1 MRTIRCDHLYKDD
14 NLEFA
19 YQFDKRKKKMEVKT
33 FERELNGEKL
43 VIETGKLAKQAN
55 GAVTV
60 QYGGTV
66 VLATATMNDGMREG
80 VDFFP
85 LMVDYEERLY
95 AAGKIKGSR
104 FIKREGKPTDE
115 AILSG
120 RIVDRTIRPL
130 FNGRMR
136 NDVQVVLTILS
147 VDQEN
152 DPDVCSVIGAS
163 IALGISD
170 IPWDGPVGA
179 IRVSKTD
186 GQLILNP
193 SYEQREKSSFEI
205 FLTGKDGKI
214 NMIEA
219 GAKEVPEAEIIEAM
233 HFGQQYIEQLV
244 AFQKEIIAA
253 IGKEKKP
260 AQLMQAPA
268 EIEQEMK
275 KFLEGKFESAV
286 MEKDKKTRSENM
298 SALKKSLLDFVAE
311 NLGVEYKE
319 IAKLVLDEEIDDFVH
334 QTAIK
339 RNERPDGRKMDEVRE
354 ISAEI
359 AVLPRTHGSGIF
371 NRGETQALTV
381 LTLGAPG
388 DEQTI
393 DGMKEETTKRFMHH
407 YSFPP
412 FSVGEVK
419 PMRGP
424 GRREIGHGAL
434 AEKAIEPLIPSK
446 EDFPYTIRLVSE
458 ILGSNGSSSQASICG
473 SALALMDG
481 GVPIPRLAAGIAM
494 GLMSDKDGNYKVL
507 TDIQGPEDH
516 YGDMDFKIAGTE
528 KGITAIQM
536 DVKIG
541 GISLPILEEAIGKA
555 REARVHIIGIMSN
568 VISKPREE
576 MSQYAPRITSF
587 RINPDKIRDVIG
599 SGGKIINAIIA
610 ETGVTIDIEDDGM
623 VLITS
628 KNAEAAEKATEWIK
642 DIVREVMPGE
652 IYQGKV
658 VKIMNFGAFVEILP
672 GQDGMVHISELS
684 ANRVEK
690 VEDVV
695 KLGDIITVKVKNI
708 DEQGRI
714 NLTHKGI

>member
-1 MRTIRCDHLYKDD
+1 
-14 NLEFA
+14 
-19 YQFDKRKKKMEVKT
+19 MEVKK
-33 FERELNGEKL
+33 FESRINGGNL
-43 VIETGKLAKQAN
+43 IIETGKLALQAN
-55 GAVTV
+55 GSVTV

-66 VLATATMNDGMREG
+66 VLATATMNDGAREG

-104 FIKREGKPTDE
+104 FMKREGKPTDE

-136 NDVQVVLTILS
+136 NDVQVILTILS

-152 DPDVCSVIGAS
+152 DPDVISVIGAS

-179 IRVSKTD
+179 IRVAKVD
-186 GQLILNP
+186 GQLVVNP
-193 SYEQREKSSFEI
+193 TYEQRDRSAFEI

-219 GAKEVPEAEIIEAM
+219 GAKEVPEAEIVEAM
-233 HFGQQYIEQLV
+233 RFGQQYIAQLED
-244 AFQKEIIAA
+244 FQKAIIAEL
-253 IGKEKKP
+253 GKTKKE
-260 AQLMQAPA
+260 AKLMQAPE
-268 EIEQEMK
+268 EIEEQMK
-275 KFLEGKFESAV
+275 KFTEGKIEGAV
-286 MEKDKKTRSENM
+286 MEKDKQIRNGNM

-311 NLGVEYKE
+311 NLGKEYIE
-319 IAKLVLDEEIDDFVH
+319 IAKLVLDEEIDAFVH
-334 QTAIK
+334 TAAIH
-339 RNERPDGRKMDEVRE
+339 RGERPDGRRMDEVRP
-354 ISAEI
+354 ISAEVNI
-359 AVLPRTHGSGIF
+359 LPRTHGSGLF
-371 NRGETQALTV
+371 QRGETQALTV

-393 DGMKEETTKRFMHH
+393 DGMKEETTKTFMHH

-412 FSVGEVK
+412 YSVGEVK

-434 AEKAIEPLIPSK
+434 AEKAIEPLIPSR
-446 EDFPYTIRLVSE
+446 EIFPYTIRLVSE
-458 ILGSNGSSSQASICG
+458 VLGSNGSSSQASICG

-494 GLMSDKDGNYKVL
+494 GLMSDREGNYKVL

-516 YGDMDFKIAGTE
+516 YGDMDFKVAGTTE
-528 KGITAIQM
+528 GITAIQM

-541 GISLPILEEAIGKA
+541 GISIDVLEEAVMKA
-555 REARVHIIGIMSN
+555 REARVHIIGIMSSA
-568 VISKPREE
+568 IAEPRAE
-576 MSQYAPRITSF
+576 MSPYAPRITSF

-599 SGGKIINAIIA
+599 PGGKKINEIIA
-610 ETGVTIDIEDDGM
+610 ATGVTIDIEDDGT

-628 KNAEAAEKATEWIK
+628 KDAEAAQKATAWIK
-642 DIVREVMPGE
+642 DITREVIPGE
-652 IYQGKV
+652 IFQGKV
-658 VKIMNFGAFVEILP
+658 VKIMTFGAFVEILP
-672 GQDGMVHISELS
+672 GQEGLVHISEL
-684 ANRVEK
+684 APTRIEK

-695 KLGDIITVKVKNI
+695 KVGDTIAVKVKGI
-708 DEQGRI
+708 DDQGRI

>member
-1 MRTIRCDHLYKDD
+1 
-14 NLEFA
+14 
-19 YQFDKRKKKMEVKT
+19 MEAQK
-33 FERELNGEKL
+33 FERQINGGSL
-43 VIETGKLAKQAN
+43 VIETGKLALQAN
-55 GAVTV
+55 GSVTV

-66 VLATATMNDGMREG
+66 ILATATMNDGAREG

-152 DPDVCSVIGAS
+152 DPDVISVIGAS
-163 IALGISD
+163 IALGLSD

-179 IRVSKTD
+179 VRVAKVD
-186 GQLILNP
+186 GQMILNP
-193 SYEQREKSSFEI
+193 TYEQREKSLFEI
-205 FLTGKDGKI
+205 FLTGKDNKI

-219 GAKEVPEAEIIEAM
+219 AAKEIPEAELVEAM
-233 HFGQQYIEQLV
+233 RFGQKYIAELED
-244 AFQKEIIAA
+244 FQKEIISKL
-253 IGKEKKP
+253 GKEKK
-260 AQLMQAPA
+260 AAKLMQAPE
-268 EIEQEMK
+268 EIEAQMK
-275 KFLEGKFESAV
+275 KFVEGKIEGAV
-286 MEKDKKTRSENM
+286 LEKDKLTRNANM

-311 NLGVEYKE
+311 DLGKEYVE
-319 IAKLVLDEEIDDFVH
+319 IAKLVLDEEIDAFVH
-334 QTAIK
+334 QVAIRDNK
-339 RNERPDGRKMDEVRE
+339 RVDGRKMDEVRD
-354 ISAEI
+354 ISAEV
-359 AVLPRTHGSGIF
+359 AVLPRTHGSGLF

-434 AEKAIEPLIPSK
+434 AEKAIEPLIPSR
-446 EDFPYTIRLVSE
+446 EVFPYTIRLVSE
-458 ILGSNGSSSQASICG
+458 VLGSNGSSSQASICG

-494 GLMSDKDGNYKVL
+494 GLMSDKNGGYKVL

-516 YGDMDFKIAGTE
+516 YGDMDFKVAGTE
-528 KGITAIQM
+528 QGVTAIQM
-536 DVKIG
+536 DVKID
-541 GISLPILEEAIGKA
+541 GIPLEILEEAIGKA
-555 REARVHIIGIMSN
+555 REARVHIIGIMSSA
-568 VISKPREE
+568 IEKPREE
-576 MSQYAPRITSF
+576 MSPYAPRITSF

-599 SGGKIINAIIA
+599 PGGKIINAIIA
-610 ETGVTIDIEDDGM
+610 ETGVSIDIEDDGM

-628 KNAEAAEKATEWIK
+628 KNAEEAQRATDWIQ
-642 DIVREVMPGE
+642 DITREVLPGE
-652 IYQGKV
+652 VYQGKV
-658 VKIMNFGAFVEILP
+658 VKIMAFGAFVEILP
-672 GQDGMVHISELS
+672 GQEGLVHISELAPS
-684 ANRVEK
+684 RVEK

-695 KLGDIITVKVKNI
+695 NVGDIIAVKVKNI
-708 DEQGRI
+708 DDQGRI
-714 NLTHKGI
+714 NLTHKGV

>member
-1 MRTIRCDHLYKDD
+1 
-14 NLEFA
+14 
-19 YQFDKRKKKMEVKT
+19 MEVKT

>member
-1 MRTIRCDHLYKDD
+1 M
-14 NLEFA
+14 EP
-19 YQFDKRKKKMEVKT
+19 KR
-33 FERELNGEKL
+33 FERQINGGNL
-43 VIETGKLAKQAN
+43 VIETGKLALQAN
-55 GAVTV
+55 GSVTV

-66 VLATATMNDGMREG
+66 VLATATMNDGAREG

-130 FNGRMR
+130 FDGRMR

-163 IALGISD
+163 IALAISD

-179 IRVSKTD
+179 VRVAKVD
-186 GQLILNP
+186 GALVLNP
-193 SYEQREKSSFEI
+193 TYEQREKASFEM

-219 GAKEVPEAEIIEAM
+219 GAKEVPEAEIVEAM
-233 HFGQQYIEQLV
+233 HFGQKYISELED
-244 AFQKEIIAA
+244 FQKEIIRA
-253 IGKEKKP
+253 IGKPKKQ
-260 AQLMQAPA
+260 ANLMAA
-268 EIEQEMK
+268 SDEIEEKMR
-275 KFLEGKFESAV
+275 KFVEGKIEPAV
-286 MEKDKKTRSENM
+286 IEKDKTTRNNNM
-298 SALKKSLLDFVAE
+298 SALKTSLLDYVKAE
-311 NLGVEYKE
+311 IGAEYVE
-319 IAKLVLDEEIDDFVH
+319 IAKLVLDEQIDDFVH
-334 QTAIK
+334 QIAI
-339 RNERPDGRKMDEVRE
+339 RRGERVDGRKMDQVRSL
-354 ISAEI
+354 SAEV
-359 AVLPRTHGSGIF
+359 AALPRTHGSGLF
-371 NRGETQALTV
+371 NRGETQVLTV

-388 DEQTI
+388 DEQII

-446 EDFPYTIRLVSE
+446 EEFPYTIRLVSE
-458 ILGSNGSSSQASICG
+458 VLGSNGSSSQASICG
-473 SALALMDG
+473 SSLALMDG
-481 GVPIPRLAAGIAM
+481 GVPIQRPAAGIAM
-494 GLMSDKDGNYKVL
+494 GLMSDKEGNYKVL

-528 KGITAIQM
+528 VGITAIQM

-541 GISLPILEEAIGKA
+541 GISLNILEEAITQA
-555 REARVHIIGIMSN
+555 RQARIQILGVMSQA
-568 VISKPREE
+568 ISKPREE
-576 MSQYAPRITSF
+576 MSPYAPRITSF
-587 RINPDKIRDVIG
+587 KINPEKIRDVIG
-599 SGGKIINAIIA
+599 PGGKIINAIIA
-610 ETGVTIDIEDDGM
+610 DTGVTIDIEDDGT

-628 KNAEAAEKATEWIK
+628 KSADASKKATTWIK
-642 DIVREVMPGE
+642 NITREVLPGE
-652 IYQGKV
+652 IFQGRV

-672 GQDGMVHISELS
+672 GQEGLVHISEL
-684 ANRVEK
+684 APTRVEK

-695 KLGDIITVKVKNI
+695 KTGDIIAVKVKNI
-708 DEQGRI
+708 DDQGRI
-714 NLTHKGI
+714 NLTHKGV

>member
-1 MRTIRCDHLYKDD
+1 
-14 NLEFA
+14 
-19 YQFDKRKKKMEVKT
+19 MEVKK
-33 FERELNGEKL
+33 FESRINGGNL
-43 VIETGKLAKQAN
+43 IIETGKLALQAN
-55 GAVTV
+55 GSVTV

-66 VLATATMNDGMREG
+66 VLATATMNDGAREG

-104 FIKREGKPTDE
+104 FVKREGRPTDE
-115 AILSG
+115 AVLSG

-136 NDVQVVLTILS
+136 NDVQVILTMLS
-147 VDQEN
+147 VDLEN
-152 DPDVCSVIGAS
+152 DPDVISVIGAS

-179 IRVSKTD
+179 VRIAKVD
-186 GQLILNP
+186 GQLIVNP
-193 SYEQREKSSFEI
+193 TYEQRDKSAFEL

-219 GAKEVPEAEIIEAM
+219 AAKEIPEAEIMEAM
-233 HFGQQYIEQLV
+233 RFGQKYLEELEN
-244 AFQKEIIAA
+244 FQKGIIQQLGKAKKAA
-253 IGKEKKP
+253 N
-260 AQLMQAPA
+260 LMQAPA
-268 EIEQEMK
+268 EIEDQMK
-275 KFLEGKFESAV
+275 KFVEGKIESAV
-286 MEKDKKTRSENM
+286 MEKDKKTRNENM
-298 SALKKSLLDFVAE
+298 GALKKSLLDFVEE
-311 NLGVEYKE
+311 NLGKEYKE
-319 IAKLVLDEEIDDFVH
+319 IAKLVLDEEIDAFVH
-334 QTAIK
+334 ESAIQ
-339 RNERPDGRKMDEVRE
+339 RNERPDGRRMDEVRA
-354 ISAEI
+354 ISAEVG
-359 AVLPRTHGSGIF
+359 VLPRTHGSGLF
-371 NRGETQALTV
+371 SRGETQALTV

-393 DGMKEETTKRFMHH
+393 DGMKEETTKTFMHH

-412 FSVGEVK
+412 YSVGEVK

-434 AEKAIEPLIPSK
+434 AEKAIEPLIPSR
-446 EDFPYTIRLVSE
+446 EIFPYTIRLVSE

-494 GLMSDKDGNYKVL
+494 GLMSDKEGNYKVL

-516 YGDMDFKIAGTE
+516 YGDMDFKVAGTE

-541 GISLPILEEAIGKA
+541 GIPLDILEEAVGKA
-555 REARVHIIGIMSN
+555 REARVHIIGIMSST
-568 VISKPREE
+568 ISQTREE
-576 MSQYAPRITSF
+576 MSPYAPRITSF

-599 SGGKIINAIIA
+599 PGGKIINEIIA

-628 KNAEAAEKATEWIK
+628 KDAAAALQAMEWIK
-642 DIVREVMPGE
+642 DITREVMPGE

-658 VKIMNFGAFVEILP
+658 IKNMTFGAFVEILP
-672 GQDGMVHISELS
+672 GQEGLVHISEL
-684 ANRVEK
+684 AATRVEK

-695 KLGDIITVKVKNI
+695 KEGDIITVKVLGI
-708 DEQGRI
+708 DDKGRI
-714 NLTHKGI
+714 NLTHKGV

>member
-1 MRTIRCDHLYKDD
+1 MEAKRFEKPINGG
-14 NLEFA
+14 NLI
-19 YQFDKRKKKMEVKT
+19 
-33 FERELNGEKL
+33 
-43 VIETGKLAKQAN
+43 IETGKLALQAN
-55 GAVTV
+55 GSVTV

-66 VLATATMNDGMREG
+66 ILATATMSEGMREC

-152 DPDVCSVIGAS
+152 DPDVISVIGAS
-163 IALGISD
+163 AALGISD

-179 IRVSKTD
+179 VRVAKVD
-186 GQLILNP
+186 GQLVLNP
-193 SYEQREKSSFEI
+193 TYEQREKSAFEL

-219 GAKEVPEAEIIEAM
+219 GAKEVPEAEMIEAM
-233 HFGQQYIEQLV
+233 RFGQKYIAELE

-253 IGKEKKP
+253 LGKEKKP
-260 AQLMQAPA
+260 ANLMQAPE
-268 EIEQEMK
+268 EIEEKMRR
-275 KFLEGKFESAV
+275 FVEGKIEPAI
-286 MEKDKKTRSENM
+286 MEKDKLTRNANM
-298 SALKKSLLDFVAE
+298 SALKKSLLDYVTEDIGAE
-311 NLGVEYKE
+311 YIE
-319 IAKLVLDEEIDDFVH
+319 IAKLVLDEEIDKFVH
-334 QTAIK
+334 DTAIY
-339 RNERPDGRKMDEVRE
+339 RNERADGRKMDEVRPL
-354 ISAEI
+354 SAEVS
-359 AVLPRTHGSGIF
+359 VLPRTHGSGLF
-371 NRGETQALTV
+371 QRGETQVLTV

-388 DEQTI
+388 DEQII

-412 FSVGEVK
+412 YSVGEVK

-434 AEKAIEPLIPSK
+434 AEKAIEPLIPTR
-446 EDFPYTIRLVSE
+446 ETFPYTIRLVSE
-458 ILGSNGSSSQASICG
+458 VLGSNGSSSQASICG

-494 GLMSDKDGNYKVL
+494 GLMSDNKGNYKVL

-516 YGDMDFKIAGTE
+516 YGDLEFKVAGTTE
-528 KGITAIQM
+528 GITAIQM
-536 DVKIG
+536 DVTIG
-541 GISLPILEEAIGKA
+541 GISIEILEEAVMKA
-555 REARVHIIGIMSN
+555 REARLHIIEVMSRA
-568 VISKPREE
+568 ISAPRPE
-576 MSQYAPRITSF
+576 MSPYAPRITSF
-587 RINPDKIRDVIG
+587 TINPDKIRDVIG
-599 SGGKIINAIIA
+599 PGGKKINEIIA
-610 ETGVTIDIEDDGM
+610 ETGVVIDIEDDGT

-628 KNAEAAEKATEWIK
+628 KDAEAARRATAWIK
-642 DIVREVMPGE
+642 DITREVIPGE
-652 IYQGKV
+652 IFQGRV
-658 VKIMNFGAFVEILP
+658 VKIMSFGAFVEVLP
-672 GQDGMVHISELS
+672 GQEGLVHISEL
-684 ANRVEK
+684 APTRVER

-695 KLGDIITVKVKNI
+695 KVGDIIAVKVKNI
-708 DEQGRI
+708 DDQGRI
-714 NLTHKGI
+714 NLTHKGV

>member
-1 MRTIRCDHLYKDD
+1 
-14 NLEFA
+14 
-19 YQFDKRKKKMEVKT
+19 MEVKR
-33 FERELNGEKL
+33 FEQQINGGNL
-43 VIETGKLAKQAN
+43 IIETGKLALQAN
-55 GAVTV
+55 GSVTV

-66 VLATATMNDGMREG
+66 VLATATMNDGAREG

-104 FIKREGKPTDE
+104 FVKREGRPTDE
-115 AILSG
+115 AVLSG

-136 NDVQVVLTILS
+136 NDVQVILTMLS
-147 VDQEN
+147 VDLEN
-152 DPDVCSVIGAS
+152 DPDVISVIGAS

-179 IRVSKTD
+179 VRIAKVD
-186 GQLILNP
+186 GQLIVNP
-193 SYEQREKSSFEI
+193 TYEQRDKSAFEL

-219 GAKEVPEAEIIEAM
+219 AAKEIPEAEIMEAM
-233 HFGQQYIEQLV
+233 RFGQKYLEELEN
-244 AFQKEIIAA
+244 FQKGIIQQLGKAKKAA
-253 IGKEKKP
+253 N
-260 AQLMQAPA
+260 LMQAPA
-268 EIEQEMK
+268 EIEDQMK
-275 KFLEGKFESAV
+275 KFVEGKIESAV
-286 MEKDKKTRSENM
+286 MEKDKKTRNENM
-298 SALKKSLLDFVAE
+298 GALKKSLLDFVEE
-311 NLGVEYKE
+311 NLGKEYKE
-319 IAKLVLDEEIDDFVH
+319 IAKLVLDEEIDAFVH
-334 QTAIK
+334 ESAIQ
-339 RNERPDGRKMDEVRE
+339 RNERPDGRRMDEVRA
-354 ISAEI
+354 ISAEVG
-359 AVLPRTHGSGIF
+359 VLPRTHGSGLF
-371 NRGETQALTV
+371 SRGETQALTV

-393 DGMKEETTKRFMHH
+393 DGMKEETTKTFMHH

-412 FSVGEVK
+412 YSVGEVK

-434 AEKAIEPLIPSK
+434 AEKAIEPLIPSR
-446 EDFPYTIRLVSE
+446 EIFPYTIRLVSE

-494 GLMSDKDGNYKVL
+494 GLMSDKEGNYKVL

-516 YGDMDFKIAGTE
+516 YGDMDFKVAGTE

-541 GISLPILEEAIGKA
+541 GIPLDILEEAVGKA
-555 REARVHIIGIMSN
+555 REARVHIIGIMSST
-568 VISKPREE
+568 ISQTREE
-576 MSQYAPRITSF
+576 MSPYAPRITSF

-599 SGGKIINAIIA
+599 PGGKIINEIIA

-628 KNAEAAEKATEWIK
+628 KDAAAALQAMEWIK
-642 DIVREVMPGE
+642 DITREVMPGE

-658 VKIMNFGAFVEILP
+658 IKNMTFGAFVEILP
-672 GQDGMVHISELS
+672 GQEGLVHISEL
-684 ANRVEK
+684 AATRVEK

-695 KLGDIITVKVKNI
+695 KEGDIITVKVLGI
-708 DEQGRI
+708 DDKGRI
-714 NLTHKGI
+714 NLTHKGV

>member
-1 MRTIRCDHLYKDD
+1 
-14 NLEFA
+14 
-19 YQFDKRKKKMEVKT
+19 MEVKK
-33 FERELNGEKL
+33 FERPINGGNL
-43 VIETGKLAKQAN
+43 VIETGKLALQAN
-55 GAVTV
+55 GSVTV

-66 VLATATMNDGMREG
+66 VLATATMNDGAREG

-104 FIKREGKPTDE
+104 FMKREGKPTDE

-136 NDVQVVLTILS
+136 NDVQVILTILS

-152 DPDVCSVIGAS
+152 DPDVISVIGAS

-179 IRVSKTD
+179 IRVAKID
-186 GQLILNP
+186 GQLVVNP
-193 SYEQREKSSFEI
+193 TYEQRDKSTFEI

-219 GAKEVPEAEIIEAM
+219 GAKEVPEAEIVEAM
-233 HFGQQYIEQLV
+233 RFGQQYIAQLED
-244 AFQKEIIAA
+244 FQKAIIAE
-253 IGKEKKP
+253 IGKTKKE
-260 AQLMQAPA
+260 AKLMQAPE
-268 EIEQEMK
+268 EIEEQMK
-275 KFLEGKFESAV
+275 KFMEGKIEGAV
-286 MEKDKKTRSENM
+286 MEKDKQTCKENM
-298 SALKKSLLDFVAE
+298 STLKKSLLDFVAE
-311 NLGVEYKE
+311 NLGKEYIE
-319 IAKLVLDEEIDDFVH
+319 IAKLVLDEEIDAFVH
-334 QTAIK
+334 AAAIH
-339 RNERPDGRKMDEVRE
+339 RGERPDGRRMDEVRQ
-354 ISAEI
+354 ISAEVNI
-359 AVLPRTHGSGIF
+359 LPRTHGSGLF
-371 NRGETQALTV
+371 QRGETQALTV

-393 DGMKEETTKRFMHH
+393 DGMKEETTKTFMHH

-412 FSVGEVK
+412 YSVGEVK

-434 AEKAIEPLIPSK
+434 AEKAIEPLIPSR
-446 EDFPYTIRLVSE
+446 EIFPYTIRLVSE
-458 ILGSNGSSSQASICG
+458 VLGSNGSSSQASICG

-494 GLMSDKDGNYKVL
+494 GFMSDQEGNYKVL

-516 YGDMDFKIAGTE
+516 YGDMDFKVAGTTE
-528 KGITAIQM
+528 GITAIQM

-541 GISLPILEEAIGKA
+541 GISIDVLEEAVMKA
-555 REARVHIIGIMSN
+555 REARVYIIGIMSSA
-568 VISKPREE
+568 IAEPRVE
-576 MSQYAPRITSF
+576 MSPYAPRITSF

-599 SGGKIINAIIA
+599 PGGKKINEIIA
-610 ETGVTIDIEDDGM
+610 ATGVTIDIEDDGT

-628 KNAEAAEKATEWIK
+628 KDAEAAQKATAWIK
-642 DIVREVMPGE
+642 DITREVIPGE
-652 IYQGKV
+652 IFQGKV
-658 VKIMNFGAFVEILP
+658 VKIMTFGAFVEILP
-672 GQDGMVHISELS
+672 GQEGLVHISEL
-684 ANRVEK
+684 APTRIEK

-695 KLGDIITVKVKNI
+695 KVGDTIAVKVKGI
-708 DEQGRI
+708 DDQGRI
-714 NLTHKGI
+714 NLTHKGV

>member
-1 MRTIRCDHLYKDD
+1 
-14 NLEFA
+14 
-19 YQFDKRKKKMEVKT
+19 MEVKR
-33 FERELNGEKL
+33 FEQQINGGNL
-43 VIETGKLAKQAN
+43 IIETGKLALQAN
-55 GAVTV
+55 GSVTV

-66 VLATATMNDGMREG
+66 VLATATMNDGAREG

-104 FIKREGKPTDE
+104 FVKREGRPTDE
-115 AILSG
+115 AVLSG

-136 NDVQVVLTILS
+136 NDVQVILTMLS
-147 VDQEN
+147 VDLEN
-152 DPDVCSVIGAS
+152 DPDVISVIGAS

-179 IRVSKTD
+179 VRIAKVD
-186 GQLILNP
+186 GQLIVNP
-193 SYEQREKSSFEI
+193 TYEQRDKSAFEL

-219 GAKEVPEAEIIEAM
+219 AAKEIPEAEIMEAM
-233 HFGQQYIEQLV
+233 RFGQKYLEELEN
-244 AFQKEIIAA
+244 FQKGIIQQLGKAKKAA
-253 IGKEKKP
+253 N
-260 AQLMQAPA
+260 LMQAPA
-268 EIEQEMK
+268 EIEDQMK
-275 KFLEGKFESAV
+275 KFVEGKIESAV
-286 MEKDKKTRSENM
+286 MEKDKKTRNENM
-298 SALKKSLLDFVAE
+298 GALKKSLLDFVEE
-311 NLGVEYKE
+311 NLGKEYKE
-319 IAKLVLDEEIDDFVH
+319 IAKLVLDEEIDAFVH
-334 QTAIK
+334 ESAIQ
-339 RNERPDGRKMDEVRE
+339 RNERPDGRRMDEVRA
-354 ISAEI
+354 ISAEVG
-359 AVLPRTHGSGIF
+359 VLPRTHGSGLF
-371 NRGETQALTV
+371 SRGETQALTV

-393 DGMKEETTKRFMHH
+393 DGMKEETTKTFMHH

-412 FSVGEVK
+412 YSVGEVK

-434 AEKAIEPLIPSK
+434 AEKAIEPLIPSR
-446 EDFPYTIRLVSE
+446 EIFPYTIRLVSE

-494 GLMSDKDGNYKVL
+494 GLMSDKEGNYKVL

-516 YGDMDFKIAGTE
+516 YGDMDFKVAGTE

-541 GISLPILEEAIGKA
+541 GIPLDILEEAVGKA
-555 REARVHIIGIMSN
+555 REARVHIIGIMSST
-568 VISKPREE
+568 IPQTREE
-576 MSQYAPRITSF
+576 MSPYAPRITSF

-599 SGGKIINAIIA
+599 PGGKIINEIIA

-628 KNAEAAEKATEWIK
+628 KDAAAALQAMEWIK
-642 DIVREVMPGE
+642 DITREVMPGE

-658 VKIMNFGAFVEILP
+658 IKNMTFGAFVEILP
-672 GQDGMVHISELS
+672 GQEGLVHISEL
-684 ANRVEK
+684 AATRVEK

-695 KLGDIITVKVKNI
+695 KEGDIITVKVLGI
-708 DEQGRI
+708 DDKGRI
-714 NLTHKGI
+714 NLTHKGV